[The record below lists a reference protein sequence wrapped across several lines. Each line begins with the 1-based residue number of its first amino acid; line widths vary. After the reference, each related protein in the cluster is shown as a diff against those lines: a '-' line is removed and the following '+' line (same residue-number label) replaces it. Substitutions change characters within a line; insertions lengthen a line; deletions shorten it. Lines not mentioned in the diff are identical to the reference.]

1 MARGFAAMT
10 PAERSLHGRA
20 GQAIRWS
27 KANSPEARA
36 RATKPA
42 RDAQRTALEREIDP
56 RGVLP
61 PDELAAAVARRNQAH
76 MCRMALASAAARRK
90 RAA

>member
-1 MARGFAAMT
+1 MATGFALLT
-10 PAERSLHGRA
+10 PTERSLHGRR

-36 RATKPA
+36 RGTQRA
-42 RDAQRTALEREIDP
+42 RDTQRTAMERQADP
-56 RGVLP
+56 LDVLP
-61 PDELAAAVARRNQAH
+61 PDELAAAVARLRQAH
-76 MCRMALASAAARRK
+76 MCAMALASAAARRK

>member
-1 MARGFAAMT
+1 MATGFALMT

-36 RATKPA
+36 RGTRAA
-42 RDAQRTALEREIDP
+42 RDAQRTALERQADP
-56 RGVLP
+56 LGVLP
-61 PDELAAAVARRNQAH
+61 PDELAAAVARLRQAH
-76 MCRMALASAAARRK
+76 MCRMAIASAAARRK